1 MGVTT
6 TGIAPAVVVSGLTKR
21 YGSNTAVDNISFQ
34 VETGEVFAILGPNGA
49 GKTTT
54 VEMLEGFRSRDGG
67 TVSVLGMDPSD
78 RSCQRDLRERLGVVL
93 QDLAVEPF
101 LSVRE
106 VLTRSASYFPDP
118 RDVNE
123 VIEVIGLEEKAK
135 ARVKNLSG
143 GQQRRLDLGLG
154 IIGNPELLFLDEP
167 TSGFDPSARRSAWD
181 VVRNLVRHGTTVILT
196 THYMDEA
203 EALADRLAV
212 IAGGQIVATGTP
224 DSIGGRAVSEATIR
238 FRLPDGMTTT
248 DLPAGI
254 SAAEPTTRS
263 GAIELTTTHEID
275 VVHRLTSWAIDN
287 HVALQGLTVTR
298 LTLEEVY
305 LRLTAPGYVAA
316 ERALSPLTAQ
326 ETSG

>member
-1 MGVTT
+1 MGAAS
-6 TGIAPAVVVSGLTKR
+6 TGIAPAVVVSGLTKK

-34 VETGEVFAILGPNGA
+34 VETGEVFALLGPNGA

-67 TVSVLGMDPSD
+67 MVSVLGMDPSD
-78 RSCQRDLRERLGVVL
+78 RACQRDLRERLGVVL

-101 LSVRE
+101 LTVKE
-106 VLTRSASYFPDP
+106 VLTRSASYFPGP
-118 RDVNE
+118 RDVDE

-167 TSGFDPSARRSAWD
+167 TTGFDPSARRSAWD

-224 DSIGGRAVSEATIR
+224 ESIGGRAVSEATVR
-238 FRLPDGMTTT
+238 FRLPDGMTTA
-248 DLPAGI
+248 DLPAGMS
-254 SAAEPTTRS
+254 SAEQTTRS
-263 GAIELTTTHEID
+263 GAIELTTTDEIGAL
-275 VVHRLTSWAIDN
+275 HRLTGWAIDN
-287 HVALQGLTVTR
+287 QVALQGLTVSR

-305 LRLTAPGYVAA
+305 LRLTAPGYAA
-316 ERALSPLTAQ
+316 DQQGLAAVDIG
-326 ETSG
+326 ETSR

>member
-1 MGVTT
+1 
-6 TGIAPAVVVSGLTKR
+6 
-21 YGSNTAVDNISFQ
+21 VDNISFQ
-34 VETGEVFAILGPNGA
+34 VDSGEVFALLGPNGA

-54 VEMLEGFRSRDGG
+54 VEVLEGFRSRDGG
-67 TVSVLGMDPSD
+67 TVRVLGMDPSD

-93 QDLAVEPF
+93 QELAVEPF
-101 LSVRE
+101 LTVKE
-106 VLTRSASYFPDP
+106 VLTRSASYFPNP
-118 RDVNE
+118 RDVDE

-181 VVRNLVRHGTTVILT
+181 VVRNLVRQRTTVILT

-212 IAGGQIVATGTP
+212 IVGGQIVATGTP
-224 DSIGGRAVSEATIR
+224 DSIGGRAVSEVTIR
-238 FRLPDGMTTT
+238 FRLPNGVTPT
-248 DLPAGI
+248 DLPAGMLTT
-254 SAAEPTTRS
+254 EEMTRS
-263 GAIELTTTHEID
+263 GAIELTTTNEIEAL
-275 VVHRLTSWAIDN
+275 HRLTNWAIDK
-287 HVALQGLTVTR
+287 HVALQGLTVSR

-305 LRLTAPGYVAA
+305 LRLTAPGYAA
-316 ERALSPLTAQ
+316 DEQALAAVNVG
-326 ETSG
+326 ETSR